1 MVKLIENLLVFIHP
15 TLIYLGLKWYD
26 SQKDTDDDDLTDDL
40 DTCANTPEAAIVDED
55 GCVLPPLYLDI
66 YGVTIKAS
74 ANAIIGESYGLDGV
88 SYLVVDSTMLYD
100 MVASEEDVTKV
111 VTTNVTNMRALFFN
125 ATSFD
130 QDISNWDVSNVS
142 SVYKMFNKASNFNQD
157 IGSWD
162 VSNVH
167 FMIGMFYK
175 AISFNQDILI
185 WNVSKVTMYEDFSK
199 DATAWTLP
207 KPNFTNCSE

>member
-26 SQKDTDDDDLTDDL
+26 SQKDTDDDGVTDDL

-66 YGVTIKAS
+66 YGVTIKTS

-130 QDISNWDVSNVS
+130 QDISNWDVSS
-142 SVYKMFNKASNFNQD
+142 MYKMFNKASNFNQD

-185 WNVSKVTMYEDFSK
+185 WNVSKVTMCEDFSK